1 MRPVQRRN
9 RVNVIT
15 AVIIGLVLLLF
26 VAPLLWTLLGILG
39 VAIKLGLIVLVV
51 LFVAGVLRRLVRM

>member
-1 MRPVQRRN
+1 VQRRN